1 MKKLFFLILV
11 VISTTAS
18 LFAQMLP
25 TADGGGYYLPPGNQT
40 ERPIAPPV
48 GVGYMKI
55 SIVDGGY
62 IRSIFIPRD
71 AVDADYFVLRPRI
84 VGESTPRP
92 IVVEVKMTEGG
103 YIIDPQY
110 LPLFRYQ
117 GGVLLFGGKFVEAFE
132 VYPSNK
138 VYGP

>member
-1 MKKLFFLILV
+1 MRKLFSLILV

-25 TADGGGYYLPPGNQT
+25 TADGGGYYLPPENQV

-48 GVGYMKI
+48 GVGYLKI
-55 SIVDGGY
+55 SVIDGGH
-62 IRSIFIPRD
+62 IRSIFIPLD
-71 AVDADYFVLRPRI
+71 AVDADHFVLRPRI
-84 VGESTPRP
+84 VGESSPRP
-92 IVVEVKMTEGG
+92 MVVEVHRREDG
-103 YIIDPQY
+103 YVIDPQY

-117 GGVLLFGGKFVEAFE
+117 GGVLLFGGKFVEAFD
-132 VYPSNK
+132 VYPSHK